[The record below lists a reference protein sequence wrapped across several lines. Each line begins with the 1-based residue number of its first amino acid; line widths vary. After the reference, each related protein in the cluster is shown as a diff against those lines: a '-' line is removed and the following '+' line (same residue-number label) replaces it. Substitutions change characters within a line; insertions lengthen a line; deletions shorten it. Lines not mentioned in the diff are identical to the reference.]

1 MENNHNE
8 KQHHPETT
16 NYGLFIFV
24 WLGLISLTVITV
36 ALAGLNLSGLTVITA
51 LSIAIIKSTLVL
63 NYFMHIKYET
73 MIFKVFIAVCIVI
86 FLVMIILTFFDL
98 TYRPIQQ

>member
-1 MENNHNE
+1 MEQNHNE
-8 KQHHPETT
+8 NQHHPENTGFGI
-16 NYGLFIFV
+16 YILI

-36 ALAGLNLSGLTVITA
+36 SLAGLNLTGLTVITA
-51 LSIAIIKSTLVL
+51 LTIATIKSALVM

-73 MIFKVFIAVCIVI
+73 MIFKVFIAVCIII
-86 FLVMIILTFFDL
+86 FIVMIVLTFFDL

>member
-1 MENNHNE
+1 MEQNNNE
-8 KQHHPETT
+8 NQHHTESTG
-16 NYGLFIFV
+16 YGIYILI

-36 ALAGLNLSGLTVITA
+36 SLAGLNLTGLTVITA
-51 LSIAIIKSTLVL
+51 LTIATIKSALVM

-86 FLVMIILTFFDL
+86 FIVMIVLTFFDL